1 MSEIGADKYYD
12 STDNIFRGSLV
23 YDKFK
28 PIQYSNSDQ
37 IFTPVWERSGHPTSL
52 LHSVK
57 VQQFQEGSNQIVA
70 FDTIRVE
77 VYFSKQLESITRYP
91 ESIVMGLVKIGG
103 LLALFKIFLVLQC
116 LNKYRFERDVMN
128 QDPNG
133 HRDDES

>member
-1 MSEIGADKYYD
+1 MGLVSRFRIYFTGIQYPTDYLQRVFYSTDVSEIGADKFYD

-77 VYFSKQLESITRYP
+77 VYFSKQLESITR
-91 ESIVMGLVKIGG
+91 
-103 LLALFKIFLVLQC
+103 
-116 LNKYRFERDVMN
+116 
-128 QDPNG
+128 
-133 HRDDES
+133 